1 MSGLPRTSALA
12 SGRPSPLSS
21 FPNSFGRGPREG
33 IAWMRKES
41 THNKAW
47 RARRALMAL
56 MALTGLMA
64 LTVLLVGGCVYM
76 SPHTLKGSCPTAL
89 DSPVRNFCVVT
100 PHVLWRGEHP
110 TAADASW
117 LVQQRVGSV
126 LSLQVDARR
135 AFEHATVTAA
145 DAPLSVPYYRMRG
158 LDPLQMLSSRHLD
171 DRAAM
176 FLAIVSTA
184 PRPVYVHCRAGID
197 RVGVLL
203 AVYRMLVEDVSA
215 DDAIA
220 EMARFQSPWL
230 PLEKRYI
237 RELSETRREQI
248 RRDAARLKSIVQP
261 QGHFEC
267 RDGRCSYS
275 PAPAVAGAG

>member
-1 MSGLPRTSALA
+1 
-12 SGRPSPLSS
+12 
-21 FPNSFGRGPREG
+21 
-33 IAWMRKES
+33 
-41 THNKAW
+41 
-47 RARRALMAL
+47 
-56 MALTGLMA
+56 MALTAQLA
-64 LTVLLVGGCVYM
+64 PTALLVGGCVYL
-76 SPHTLKGSCPTAL
+76 SPHTLKGSCPTDL
-89 DSPVRNFCVVT
+89 DSPVRNFCVVI

-176 FLAIVSTA
+176 FLAIVSIA
-184 PRPVYVHCRAGID
+184 PKPLYVHCRAGVD
-197 RVGVLL
+197 RAGVLL
-203 AVYRMLVEDVSA
+203 AVYRMLVEGVSA
-215 DDAIA
+215 EDAIA
-220 EMARFQSPWL
+220 ELARFKSPWL

-237 RELSETRREQI
+237 NGLSETRRDEI
-248 RRDAARLKSIVQP
+248 RRDAEKLKSVVHP
-261 QGHFEC
+261 VGRFEC
-267 RDGRCSYS
+267 RNGRCSYD
-275 PAPAVAGAG
+275 PVPEATAAG

>member
-1 MSGLPRTSALA
+1 MGVGIRPC
-12 SGRPSPLSS
+12 RPSKLVL
-21 FPNSFGRGPREG
+21 NERGAVHEAAG
-33 IAWMRKES
+33 IAGMGKES
-41 THNKAW
+41 STHDKA
-47 RARRALMAL
+47 RKVSCL
-56 MALTGLMA
+56 LTMVA
-64 LTVLLVGGCVYM
+64 ALLVASCVYM
-76 SPHTLKGSCPTAL
+76 SPHTPKGSCPTAL

-100 PHVLWRGEHP
+100 PQVLWRGERP
-110 TAADASW
+110 TAADATW
-117 LVQQRVGSV
+117 LVRQRVGSV

-135 AFEHATVTAA
+135 AFEHATVTPA

-184 PRPVYVHCRAGID
+184 PKPLYVHCRAGID

-203 AVYRMLVEDVSA
+203 AIYRMLVEDVSA

-248 RRDAARLKSIVQP
+248 RRSATRLKSVVHP
-261 QGHFEC
+261 VGRFEC
-267 RDGRCSYS
+267 QDGRCSYF
-275 PAPAVAGAG
+275 PAPEATAAW